1 MSLPPLK
8 EGEKRKEEEQKQRKK
23 KVDNLIHIINV
34 PPYSLQVTTVIIT
47 LFSSPKFSAHSH
59 YYLVE
64 VSPQIS
70 SPLHCLPEISGNT
83 IEITP

>member
-23 KVDNLIHIINV
+23 KIDKLIHIINV
-34 PPYSLQVTTVIIT
+34 PQSLQVTTVIIT
-47 LFSSPKFSAHSH
+47 LFSPSKFSAHSH

-70 SPLHCLPEISGNT
+70 SPLHCLPEISRNT
-83 IEITP
+83 TEITP